1 MPIGRPVRGQ
11 WNVSGT
17 PVYQLPES
25 IRNRSG
31 WQPIQPPAATT
42 VQAPNAVAPQGLSQV
57 ATNPASPAAS
67 PSQKMTL
74 QGGIT
79 LPEIYEPQR
88 AGPSS
93 VPPNTLKMPDAGT
106 PAIDFAWNP
115 SVNWSDF
122 LSLAHNRYQR

>member
-31 WQPIQPPAATT
+31 WQPIQPNSPATQPQTGIAIPQGF
-42 VQAPNAVAPQGLSQV
+42 QAPQ
-57 ATNPASPAAS
+57 NPAVQNPENIAQQMTS
-67 PSQKMTL
+67 PS
-74 QGGIT
+74 IT

-88 AGPSS
+88 AGPST

-106 PAIDFAWNP
+106 PAIDFGWNP

>member
-31 WQPIQPPAATT
+31 WQPIQPPATT
-42 VQAPNAVAPQGLSQV
+42 PIQAPN
-57 ATNPASPAAS
+57 PAAA
-67 PSQKMTL
+67 PNLNPVNPVDPANPVQEMTPR
-74 QGGIT
+74 GGIT

-88 AGPSS
+88 AGPST

-106 PAIDFAWNP
+106 PAIDFGWNP